1 MKKIFVLFLA
11 VLMAFTL
18 IACSENKSIGII
30 GGADGPTA
38 IFVSTGT
45 NEADVMVS
53 AAILA
58 YNSGHYYEGEC
69 VAEGHLILT
78 DKTENGKRVVSLFAS
93 YGEYGFENGN
103 FVKVSGS
110 GAIPCR
116 ITFDEDGN
124 VLEYKEPIDGEGY
137 DKSIREMYDD
147 ETYAIYEGRSKS
159 GDAYTLCSE
168 GERLYARRYLEG
180 IGREAEIGE
189 YGDFSHEL
197 LTDLGVS
204 VEVSNAMISR
214 KDEFSGYFP
223 YFIGTAEHII
233 DGVRYVFETGYDEEK
248 AEISYIQY
256 EYGKSAPVRGMIYD
270 SVTGELKE
278 EF

>member
-45 NEADVMVS
+45 NEADIMVS
-53 AAILA
+53 SAILA
-58 YNSGHYYEGEC
+58 YNSGHYLEGEC

-116 ITFDEDGN
+116 ITFDEEGKVEEYLMPEDGA
-124 VLEYKEPIDGEGY
+124 GY
-137 DKSIREMYDD
+137 TESVRKMFDD

-159 GDAYTLCSE
+159 GDAYTLCSA
-168 GERLYARRYLEG
+168 GERLYAKRYLEG
-180 IGREAEIGE
+180 IGRKAEIGE

-204 VEVSNAMISR
+204 VEVSNAMLSR

-223 YFIGTAEHII
+223 YFVGTAEHII

-256 EYGKSAPVRGMIYD
+256 EYGKDTPVKGMIYD